1 VKEHGIVLFKAVV
14 KILEKDPEAAKEPY
28 FLRVEK
34 NPEFFIDMLEQC
46 PSSDKSS
53 SPPKL

>member
-1 VKEHGIVLFKAVV
+1 VLFKAVV